1 MCGWSRHTSAMIARM
16 PDVKIGTDD
25 KHLLLTPLDPMDA
38 PPQSL
43 EAALRL
49 EGLTASVVVVHH
61 YASGFRDLADFFE
74 QQAQDWRG
82 WEGVREWNSL
92 EGDLRIE
99 ARHEYGHV
107 QMRVTVRKSLAEWGN
122 DGWVATG
129 DLTIDPGEQLT
140 CVAADVKALTAG

>member
-1 MCGWSRHTSAMIARM
+1 
-16 PDVKIGTDD
+16 
-25 KHLLLTPLDPMDA
+25 LD
-38 PPQSL
+38 
-43 EAALRL
+43 
-49 EGLTASVVVVHH
+49 
-61 YASGFRDLADFFE
+61 DFFE

-107 QMRVTVRKSLAEWGN
+107 QLRVTVRKALTDWGN
-122 DGWVATG
+122 GSWLATG

-140 CVAADVKALTAG
+140 CVAAEVKALAAG

>member
-1 MCGWSRHTSAMIARM
+1 M

-25 KHLLLTPLDPMDA
+25 MCLLLTPLDPPDA

-43 EAALRL
+43 TAELHL
-49 EGLTASVVVVHH
+49 DGLAASVVVVHH
-61 YASGFRDLADFFE
+61 YASGFRDLVHFFE

-82 WEGVREWNSL
+82 WEGVRQWESL
-92 EGDLRIE
+92 EGDLKVE

-107 QMRVTVRKSLAEWGN
+107 QLRVTVRKMLPNWGN
-122 DGWVATG
+122 NGWLATG

-140 CVAADVKALTAG
+140 RIAADVKALAAG

>member
-1 MCGWSRHTSAMIARM
+1 M

-25 KHLLLTPLDPMDA
+25 NHLLLSQLDPLDA

-43 EAALRL
+43 VAELCL
-49 EGLTASVVVVHH
+49 DGLTASVIVVHN
-61 YASGFRDLADFFE
+61 YASGFQDLADFFE
-74 QQAQDWRG
+74 QHAHDWRG
-82 WEGVREWNSL
+82 WEGIREWNSL

-107 QMRVTVRKSLAEWGN
+107 QLRVTVRKALADWGN

-140 CVAADVKALTAG
+140 GVAADMKAFANG

>member
-1 MCGWSRHTSAMIARM
+1 M

-25 KHLLLTPLDPMDA
+25 KCLLLIPRDPMDA
-38 PPQSL
+38 PPQ
-43 EAALRL
+43 ALVAEL
-49 EGLTASVVVVHH
+49 HLDGLIASAVVVHH
-61 YASGFRDLADFFE
+61 YASGFQDLAEFFA
-74 QQAQDWRG
+74 QHAQDWRG

-92 EGDLRIE
+92 EGDLKIE

-107 QMRVTVRKSLAEWGN
+107 QLRVTVRKALPDWGN

-140 CVAADVKALTAG
+140 HIAADMSDFAAG